1 MGELLRELEELQFHP
16 KWLES
21 GFITKEWL
29 QATFEQFC
37 NSVDKHTEHYRY
49 GAFLYVLSSKPL
61 FSDEE
66 LEKYIALAKID
77 IDKGM
82 AEAALGA
89 LINVGLKQDKLD
101 WFNNHPAY
109 QTKRLQKILKQ
120 KLMLR
125 EIELNKTERITKEQF
140 ERFVESKDEWVQR
153 ILLWQGKLS
162 HDQVKA
168 LSICGANKAV
178 RNIANQELRRKKYR
192 E

>member
-1 MGELLRELEELQFHP
+1 MRELEELQFDP

-21 GFITKEWL
+21 GFITQAWL
-29 QATFEQFC
+29 RATFDKYC
-37 NSVDKHTEHYRY
+37 NSKDKNTAHYRY
-49 GAFLYVLSSKPL
+49 AAFLHVLSSKPS

-66 LEKYIALAKID
+66 IEKYIERAEID

-89 LINVGLKQDKLD
+89 LIKVGLKQDKLD
-101 WFNNHPAY
+101 WFNKHPAY

-120 KLMLR
+120 KLLLS
-125 EIELNKTERITKEQF
+125 EIEQNKTELITEEQF
-140 ERFVESKDEWVQR
+140 ERYIESKDDWVQKT
-153 ILLWQGKLS
+153 LLWQGKLS

-178 RNIANQELRRKKYR
+178 RNIANQEMRRQKYR
-192 E
+192 EK